1 MKILLIIILAAAS
14 AGLIYFSH
22 VLEQRRKKYINGVKK
37 FADENR
43 RFEGTVMSVTKEKP
57 RAVILKFRD
66 EEQKKTIVHR
76 YMFSHKRYK
85 QGTAVTVF
93 YDETSD
99 SVCVEGD
106 NPFVFK
112 AMLCAAG
119 SAICISAVIALI
131 AVGGLIL

>member
-1 MKILLIIILAAAS
+1 
-14 AGLIYFSH
+14 
-22 VLEQRRKKYINGVKK
+22 
-37 FADENR
+37 
-43 RFEGTVMSVTKEKP
+43 MSVTKEKP

-112 AMLCAAG
+112 ATLCAAG

-131 AVGGLIL
+131 VVGGLIL